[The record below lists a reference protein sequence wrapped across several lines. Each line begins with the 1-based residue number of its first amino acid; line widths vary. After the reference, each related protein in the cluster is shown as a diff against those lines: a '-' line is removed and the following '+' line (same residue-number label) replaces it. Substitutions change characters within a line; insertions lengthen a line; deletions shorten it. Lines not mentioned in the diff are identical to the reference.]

1 MYIKSPGAGVGWGTF
16 IEPFTPGM
24 WVSTLAIILLGALAV
39 AVTYHIGKKLSDVED
54 LPFTFGTTVFISFS
68 GFFQQGNKSLPIIF
82 LYIYI
87 YKESQSSQTYS
98 MFCALFSRHGI

>member
-24 WVSTLAIILLGALAV
+24 WVSTLACILLGAMVV
-39 AVTYHIGKKLSDVED
+39 AVTYHIGKKLNEVED

-68 GFFQQGNKSLPIIF
+68 GFFQQGNKNSALMF
-82 LYIYI
+82 STYYSYFN
-87 YKESQSSQTYS
+87 YKKQLHE
-98 MFCALFSRHGI
+98 I

>member
-24 WVSTLAIILLGALAV
+24 WVSTLGMILLGAFVV
-39 AVTYHIGKKLSDVED
+39 AVTYHVGKKLSDVED

-68 GFFQQGNKSLPIIF
+68 GFFQQGYKIDQLIS
-82 LYIYI
+82 LYIVRNLNLLKI
-87 YKESQSSQTYS
+87 
-98 MFCALFSRHGI
+98 A

>member
-82 LYIYI
+82 LYIVTF
-87 YKESQSSQTYS
+87 KESQSS
-98 MFCALFSRHGI
+98 